1 MKQLSNIASIRREN
15 TIRLMDKKKFSRLDL
30 ASAMGMSYSLL
41 SAYIGK
47 NPTKAIGDDVA
58 ARIENALKIES
69 GGLDTNHEL
78 LEKFALQ
85 NTPIWDKNTPY
96 GLDMVP
102 VPLYV
107 DVRAS
112 CGTGYLNS
120 EYEQNLEV
128 VMLES
133 TKVSNRGINP
143 SDVKAFKADGD
154 SMLPVI
160 PHNAEVFVDT
170 SKNTIVRDGA
180 IYAVCLG
187 GLLLI
192 KRVFKAPNGS
202 YLLVSENPNK
212 AIYKNIEV
220 NDDENSFVVLGTV
233 FHVDFSIPF

>member
-15 TIRLMDKKKFSRLDL
+15 TLRLMDQKKISRAEL
-30 ASAMGMSYSLL
+30 AKAMDMGYSLI

-47 NPTKAIGDDVA
+47 TPTKAIGDDVA
-58 ARIENALKIES
+58 ARIEDALDLKS
-69 GGLDTNHEL
+69 GDLDVNHEL
-78 LEKFALQ
+78 IEKFALQ
-85 NTPIWDKNTPY
+85 NTPIWDKNTPQ
-96 GLDMVP
+96 GLDLVP

-112 CGTGYLNS
+112 CGSGYLNS

-128 VMLES
+128 VMLE
-133 TKVSNRGINP
+133 TEKVSKRGINP
-143 SDVKAFKADGD
+143 LDVKAFKADGD
-154 SMLPVI
+154 SMLPII

-170 SKNTIVRDGA
+170 SKTSIVRDGA

-212 AIYKNIEV
+212 ALYKDIEV
-220 NDDENSFVVLGTV
+220 NDNTTSFSVLGPV